1 VLRSVACVLVVA
13 VVACGSKDRA
23 SAPPLRVG
31 LLPHKAPAE
40 ELRELEPFARY
51 LEASLDSNVELV
63 MATSYDAAVD
73 AMCAGKVDV
82 QMFGGLTY
90 LMARKRCGATP
101 LVQRDRDQQYHS
113 VFVTAKDSKIESLAD
128 LKGRS
133 FAFATQDSTSGHL
146 MPAYYMQ
153 KAAVDPDVIAK
164 AIYTGSHDATV
175 RAVAARKV
183 DAGAVSESV
192 YERMKAEH
200 KLDAE
205 QLRSFYTTPPF
216 VDGVWA
222 ATDATAARTKAF
234 ADAMLALDLSNP
246 QHRVIL
252 DRFSAGQ
259 FVRAADNDYAT
270 LRTIAEAEHVL
281 K

>member
-1 VLRSVACVLVVA
+1 VSRSVACAVVV
-13 VVACGSKDRA
+13 VVACGSKDRGDA
-23 SAPPLRVG
+23 APLRVG

-40 ELRELEPFARY
+40 ELRELEPFGKY
-51 LEASLDSNVELV
+51 LEVSLDSRVELV

-73 AMCAGKVDV
+73 AACTGKVDV

-90 LMARKRCGATP
+90 LMAHDRCGAAP
-101 LVQRDRDQQYHS
+101 LVQRDRDRQYHS

-128 LKGRS
+128 LTGRS
-133 FAFATQDSTSGHL
+133 FGFATPDSTSGHL

-153 KAAVDPDVIAK
+153 QAHVDPDVIAK

-175 RAVAARKV
+175 RVVAEGKV

-192 YERMKAEH
+192 YERMKVEH
-200 KLDAE
+200 KPDADKV
-205 QLRSFYTTPPF
+205 RSFYTTPPF

-222 ATDATAARTKAF
+222 TTAAASARTKAF
-234 ADAMLALDLSNP
+234 VDAMLALDLSNP
-246 QHRVIL
+246 QHRAIL
-252 DRFSAGQ
+252 DRFAAGKY
-259 FVRAADNDYAT
+259 VRASDDDYAT
-270 LRTIAEAEHVL
+270 LRSIVAAEHVL